1 MIIRLLKPLEKAI
14 KAGHPWIFR
23 NALHPFTASPG
34 EVVTVQ
40 DRSGRFLCRGLADAG
55 PIGVRVFS
63 TSDVPLDAALLRQR
77 IQKALRLRDAIRPG
91 QTTALRLISG
101 EGDRLPGVTV
111 DQYGPYAVL
120 VFDGSAL
127 DTWKEHICAAL
138 REELGDLLFQ
148 ILFLVVMAEESR
160 EFTLADVMNDVA
172 EKMVRRHPHVF
183 GDRKVRDV
191 DEIKANWKDIKEN
204 LENKHPAA
212 GLLDGIP
219 RSLPSLLRAQKMT
232 ERASR
237 VGFDWS
243 VTEDVLVKVEE
254 ELCELKAALKD
265 NQSEKVREEMGDL
278 LFSLVNLSRFA
289 DVNADDALR
298 RANQK
303 FADRFSYMESKLAIQ
318 GKTPGQVSREEMDR
332 LWDECK
338 TREKG

>member
-1 MIIRLLKPLEKAI
+1 MTKPPLQVLKALQTLWEIIRKL
-14 KAGHPWIFR
+14 R
-23 NALHPFTASPG
+23 SPEG
-34 EVVTVQ
+34 CLWDRQQKKQDIGRYLIDEAYEV
-40 DRSGRFLCRGLADAG
+40 
-55 PIGVRVFS
+55 I
-63 TSDVPLDAALLRQR
+63 
-77 IQKALRLRDAIRPG
+77 DAID
-91 QTTALRLISG
+91 S
-101 EGDRLPGVTV
+101 
-111 DQYGPYAVL
+111 AV
-120 VFDGSAL
+120 VP
-127 DTWKEHICAAL
+127 AL

-160 EFTLADVMNDVA
+160 EFTLADVMNDAA

-204 LENKHPAA
+204 LENKHHPA

-219 RSLPSLLRAQKMT
+219 RSLPSLLRAQKIT

-243 VTEDVLVKVEE
+243 VIEDVLVKVEE
-254 ELCELKAALKD
+254 ELRELKAALKD
-265 NQSEKVREEMGDL
+265 NQPEKVREEMGDL

-303 FADRFSYMESKLAIQ
+303 FSDRFSYMESKLAIQ

-338 TREKG
+338 AREKG

>member
-1 MIIRLLKPLEKAI
+1 MTKPPLQVLKALQTLLEIIRKL
-14 KAGHPWIFR
+14 R
-23 NALHPFTASPG
+23 SPEG
-34 EVVTVQ
+34 CLWDRQQKKQDIGRYLIDEAYEV
-40 DRSGRFLCRGLADAG
+40 
-55 PIGVRVFS
+55 I
-63 TSDVPLDAALLRQR
+63 
-77 IQKALRLRDAIRPG
+77 DAID
-91 QTTALRLISG
+91 S
-101 EGDRLPGVTV
+101 
-111 DQYGPYAVL
+111 AV
-120 VFDGSAL
+120 VP
-127 DTWKEHICAAL
+127 AL

-204 LENKHPAA
+204 LENKHHPA

-219 RSLPSLLRAQKMT
+219 RSLPSLLRAQKIT

-243 VTEDVLVKVEE
+243 VIEDVLVKVEE
-254 ELCELKAALKD
+254 ELRELKAALKD
-265 NQSEKVREEMGDL
+265 NQPEKVREEMGDL
-278 LFSLVNLSRFA
+278 LFSLVNLSRFT

-338 TREKG
+338 AREKG

>member
-1 MIIRLLKPLEKAI
+1 MLLSRCKK
-14 KAGHPWIFR
+14 K
-23 NALHPFTASPG
+23 
-34 EVVTVQ
+34 
-40 DRSGRFLCRGLADAG
+40 LAAHTLTE
-55 PIGVRVFS
+55 PSLQV
-63 TSDVPLDAALLRQR
+63 LKALLTLLEIIKKLRSPEGCLWDRQ
-77 IQKALRLRDAIRPG
+77 QKKQDIGHYLIDEAYEVIDAID
-91 QTTALRLISG
+91 S
-101 EGDRLPGVTV
+101 
-111 DQYGPYAVL
+111 AV
-120 VFDGSAL
+120 VP
-127 DTWKEHICAAL
+127 AL

-160 EFTLADVMNDVA
+160 EFTLADVMNDAA

-204 LENKHPAA
+204 LENKHHPA

-254 ELCELKAALKD
+254 ELHELKAALKG
-265 NQSEKVREEMGDL
+265 NPSGNIREEIGDL

-303 FADRFSYMESKLAIQ
+303 FADRFSYMESKLALQ

-338 TREKG
+338 STEKG

>member
-1 MIIRLLKPLEKAI
+1 MTKPSLQVLKALQTLLEIIRKL
-14 KAGHPWIFR
+14 R
-23 NALHPFTASPG
+23 SPEG
-34 EVVTVQ
+34 CLWDRQQKKQDIGRYLIDEAYEV
-40 DRSGRFLCRGLADAG
+40 
-55 PIGVRVFS
+55 I
-63 TSDVPLDAALLRQR
+63 
-77 IQKALRLRDAIRPG
+77 DAID
-91 QTTALRLISG
+91 S
-101 EGDRLPGVTV
+101 
-111 DQYGPYAVL
+111 AV
-120 VFDGSAL
+120 VP
-127 DTWKEHICAAL
+127 AL

-278 LFSLVNLSRFA
+278 LFSLVNLSRFV

-338 TREKG
+338 AREKG

>member
-1 MIIRLLKPLEKAI
+1 MLLSRCKKKLADHILTEPSLQVLKALQTLLEIIRKLRSPEGCLWDRQQEKQDIGRYLIDEAY
-14 KAGHPWIFR
+14 
-23 NALHPFTASPG
+23 
-34 EVVTVQ
+34 EV
-40 DRSGRFLCRGLADAG
+40 
-55 PIGVRVFS
+55 I
-63 TSDVPLDAALLRQR
+63 
-77 IQKALRLRDAIRPG
+77 DAID
-91 QTTALRLISG
+91 S
-101 EGDRLPGVTV
+101 
-111 DQYGPYAVL
+111 AV
-120 VFDGSAL
+120 VP
-127 DTWKEHICAAL
+127 AL

-204 LENKHPAA
+204 LENKHHPA

>member
-1 MIIRLLKPLEKAI
+1 MIDEAY
-14 KAGHPWIFR
+14 
-23 NALHPFTASPG
+23 
-34 EVVTVQ
+34 EV
-40 DRSGRFLCRGLADAG
+40 
-55 PIGVRVFS
+55 I
-63 TSDVPLDAALLRQR
+63 
-77 IQKALRLRDAIRPG
+77 DAID
-91 QTTALRLISG
+91 S
-101 EGDRLPGVTV
+101 
-111 DQYGPYAVL
+111 AV
-120 VFDGSAL
+120 VP
-127 DTWKEHICAAL
+127 AL

-160 EFTLADVMNDVA
+160 EFTLADVMNDAA

-204 LENKHPAA
+204 LENKHHPA

-219 RSLPSLLRAQKMT
+219 RSLPSLLRAQKIT

-254 ELCELKAALKD
+254 ELRELKAALKD
-265 NQSEKVREEMGDL
+265 NQPEKVREEMGDL

-303 FADRFSYMESKLAIQ
+303 FQRRFQAMEQELSQ
-318 GKTPGQVSREEMDR
+318 RGKALKEWSLDEMEAVWGEVKARERQKHEN
-332 LWDECK
+332 
-338 TREKG
+338 